1 MTASA
6 DGAIAYAGHDF
17 HQRIE
22 LLSRVR
28 NAALEPLWDGED
40 LWRFDHEEE
49 TRVVHRR
56 RHPRAKRRAD
66 RLPPTHILFTNDV
79 FACAR
84 DSIRLLYHEADVACG
99 TDWWVNDGVLT
110 FYDIWVARDI
120 SGELLCHVI
129 PNGS

>member
-1 MTASA
+1 MQRRGSAPFFLAAAIADCTAGRASFSESDMTASA

-40 LWRFDHEEE
+40 LWRSDHEEE

-56 RHPRAKRRAD
+56 RHPQGKEK
-66 RLPPTHILFTNDV
+66 
-79 FACAR
+79 C
-84 DSIRLLYHEADVACG
+84 
-99 TDWWVNDGVLT
+99 
-110 FYDIWVARDI
+110 
-120 SGELLCHVI
+120 
-129 PNGS
+129 